1 VSTFGIP
8 LNPWPTEERPDA
20 PLAGLRFAIVG
31 AGRLGSSL
39 ALAMSAKGGELVGYV
54 CLTPAGRCRAHEWLR
69 SPAAAGL
76 GDLVSSRPDLYVIS
90 VPDSVLPGVATDLAA
105 GIRPQAGDGSPVTD
119 SGVAPVILHTSGA
132 SSIDVLHPCADAGAT
147 TLAFHPLQTFSEP
160 LTGSKRFAGAA
171 VAVTPA
177 AGPACSVGLDAGFSL
192 ARALDAYPFLL
203 ADEKRVIYHAAAC
216 VASNYLVTLE
226 SCAQR
231 LFVEAGMPEHEALV
245 LFLPLA
251 RAAMDNLANQ
261 GPVGALTGPLSRGD
275 VITVSNHLEA
285 LSHSAPDLE
294 AVYRSMGMATLDLVR
309 ARGDVDESTLS
320 RLAALLDPA
329 GSPTN

>member
-203 ADEKRVIYHAAAC
+203 ADEKRVIYTPRPVWPQTISSPWKAAPSVSLWKRAC
-216 VASNYLVTLE
+216 PSTRP
-226 SCAQR
+226 SCFSSPWR
-231 LFVEAGMPEHEALV
+231 
-245 LFLPLA
+245 A
-251 RAAMDNLANQ
+251 RPWTISPIRARWARS
-261 GPVGALTGPLSRGD
+261 P
-275 VITVSNHLEA
+275 A
-285 LSHSAPDLE
+285 LSA
-294 AVYRSMGMATLDLVR
+294 GAT
-309 ARGDVDESTLS
+309 
-320 RLAALLDPA
+320 
-329 GSPTN
+329 

>member
-1 VSTFGIP
+1 M
-8 LNPWPTEERPDA
+8 
-20 PLAGLRFAIVG
+20 VG

-39 ALAMSAKGGELVGYV
+39 ALALGAKGADLVGYV
-54 CLTPAGRCRAHEWLR
+54 CLTPAGRSRAREWLG

-76 GDLVSSRPDLYVIS
+76 GDLVSSRPDLYVVS
-90 VPDSVLPGVATDLAA
+90 VPDSALPAVATDLGALISAQRA
-105 GIRPQAGDGSPVTD
+105 GGSPGTD
-119 SGVAPVILHTSGA
+119 PGVSPVVLHTSGA
-132 SSIDVLHPCADAGAT
+132 SSVDVLHSCADAGAA

-160 LTGSKRFAGAA
+160 LTGSKRFVGAA

-192 ARALDAYPFLL
+192 ASALGARAFLL

-231 LFVEAGMPEHEALV
+231 LFVEAGMPEDEALV
-245 LFLPLA
+245 LFLPLV
-251 RAAMDNLANQ
+251 RAALDNLANQ
-261 GPVGALTGPLSRGD
+261 GPLDALTGPLSRGD
-275 VITVSNHLEA
+275 VTTISDHLEA
-285 LSHSAPDLE
+285 LSHSSPDLE

-309 ARGDVDESTLS
+309 ARGDVDESTVS
-320 RLAALLDPA
+320 KLAALLGPA
-329 GSPTN
+329 GLSTD